1 METCFF
7 YFFVF
12 FIPFLKIYI
21 YTVFSIAIERVVYF
35 PQTLSLYCHSRPLL
49 AEKTIK

>member
-1 METCFF
+1 METCFLF
-7 YFFVF
+7 IYF